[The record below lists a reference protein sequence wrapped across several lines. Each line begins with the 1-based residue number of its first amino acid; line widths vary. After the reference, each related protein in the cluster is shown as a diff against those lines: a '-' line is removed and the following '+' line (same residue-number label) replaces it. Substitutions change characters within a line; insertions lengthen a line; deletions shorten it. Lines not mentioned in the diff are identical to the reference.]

1 MAQQRVRL
9 AYHAGA
15 WTEGELRVK
24 VRSLSEPDRPV
35 PLATR
40 ITATPDVLDFALGK
54 EQEEVTARVSVK
66 AGATL
71 PSDDRV
77 QVKVVADPGTE
88 AAYAALQVAGMMP
101 GVPLPRPFKTMTA
114 DVEVLVFPYEVEY
127 TATMPDQSQRV
138 GLEFPVDQDGASE
151 VRVRARVFRV
161 NADGQRQGEVTPVTG
176 QLQGTPS
183 AKGLS
188 LSVSQEGGFGLL
200 VKSTE
205 LNVGPAPPPLKA
217 VFKLHVPS
225 GRIFTQ
231 HLTFQPRPLQA
242 QLSCDPASVK
252 VTEVHTLEGGNSKL
266 LLKVMTAEGR
276 GVKAA
281 YKLEAPLGSFAPSS
295 GQTDESGEARPL
307 YHPPAPAAAAASQG
321 AWPRTITLKALVGPR
336 LVEAAHC
343 DLTLTFQRRLKI
355 VVEKVGFARLEK
367 ELELPGPGSCR
378 LSLVATARDEQVAV
392 AHASVSG
399 SGFPATTTDA
409 EGKCSLEL
417 GGSGSHDLGK
427 LTLALEEGMASLQKR
442 VVDGLREGAGS
453 QPPGDY
459 TDAQSKLTELV
470 EKDLVKRLARE
481 EATTFEVTRQVMLAL
496 AGSIKVMNMA
506 RSCFLRRFGRLET
519 SLRSTLE
526 AILTAIWE
534 CWAGDVFTGL
544 LTRLAKGMA
553 GAASAI
559 ARALGSLR
567 PVRWA
572 VSGVVKS
579 VNAMR
584 TTFVNF
590 YMRFHNKVSRL
601 FNEANVPSDMRRRLA
616 TDPAQGPIPLTP
628 GAIVNQVK
636 ESLDDA
642 LKVLKG
648 KVDSLRQALQGAQA
662 DLATNQ
668 AAIREVQEL
677 IARQGGTPGMDMGD
691 LPARLAQLQAQA
703 GPIERRLARATGQ
716 LQKAE
721 LELVDTEARNKTIM
735 VLANELDTLVELGCG
750 LLNVAFNIMVAS
762 LLAMIAL
769 LLTMVTRGLRR
780 AGARTVVLERLAK
793 LLEDMVGNL
802 LTQEGTERGSKSGQ
816 GAVQKLRNQL
826 LATQRNMAGPV
837 LAGTYEVYKDW
848 PEVDTERF
856 RKAVRYYYE
865 EVERNELLT
874 QQSEV
879 WNDFTADM
887 VEWLEWL
894 VLWFS
899 RLGLLLASLVAL
911 FGSAGTAAPAV
922 WVFNVEANAAIE
934 SFHKWYKGLKAM
946 GSGMSS
952 MAVLAVT
959 VGVVLPAYVEFS
971 VELLGQSDL
980 RDRAAVPLSLPAH
993 LLDPNAFDARTM

>member
-1 MAQQRVRL
+1 MAQKRVLL
-9 AYHAGA
+9 AYHGGA

-40 ITATPDVLDFALGK
+40 ITAAPDVLDFALGK

-66 AGATL
+66 AGTTL

-77 QVKVVADPGTE
+77 QVKVVADPATE
-88 AAYAALQVAGMMP
+88 AAFAALQVAGMMP

-114 DVEVLVFPYEVEY
+114 DVEVLVFPYEVVY
-127 TATMPDQSQRV
+127 TATMPDGSERV
-138 GLEFPVDQDGASE
+138 GLEFPVDQDGAST

-161 NADGQRQGEVTPVTG
+161 NADGQRQDEVTQVTG
-176 QLQGTPS
+176 ELQGTPS

-188 LSVSQEGGFGLL
+188 VSVSQEGGFGLV

-205 LNVGPAPPPLKA
+205 LNAGPAPASLKVA
-217 VFKLHVPS
+217 FKLHVPS
-225 GRIFTQ
+225 GRVFTQ
-231 HLTFQPRPLQA
+231 RLTFQPRPLQA
-242 QLSCDPASVK
+242 QLSCDPTSVK
-252 VTEVHTLEGGNSKL
+252 ITEVRSLEGCSSKL
-266 LLKVMTAEGR
+266 CLKVTTAEGR
-276 GVKAA
+276 GVKTA
-281 YKLEAPLGSFAPSS
+281 YKLEGPLGSFAPSS
-295 GQTDESGEARPL
+295 GQTDESGAAQPL
-307 YHPPAPAAAAASQG
+307 YHPPAPAEASQSQG
-321 AWPRTITLKALVGPR
+321 AWPRTITLKALIGPQM
-336 LVEAAHC
+336 VEAAHC
-343 DLTLTFQRRLKI
+343 DLVLTFSRRLSI
-355 VVEKVGFARLEK
+355 VVDKVGFARLEK
-367 ELELPGPGSCR
+367 EVELPGPGSCR
-378 LSLVATARDEQVAV
+378 LSVVTMARDESVAV

-399 SGFPATTTDA
+399 SGFAATTTDA
-409 EGKCSLEL
+409 EGKCTLDV
-417 GGSGSHDLGK
+417 GGSGSQDLGK
-427 LTLALEEGMASLQKR
+427 LTLALEEGIASLQKR

-453 QPPGDY
+453 QPPSDY
-459 TDAQSKLTELV
+459 SEAQTRLTELV

-481 EATTFEVTRQVMLAL
+481 EATSFEVTRQVMLAL
-496 AGSIKVMNMA
+496 AGSVKVMNMA
-506 RSCFLRRFGRLET
+506 RSCFLRRFSRLQT
-519 SLRSTLE
+519 SLRATLE

-567 PVRWA
+567 LVRWT
-572 VSGVVKS
+572 VSGVARS

-601 FNEANVPSDMRRRLA
+601 FNETNVPSDMRRRLA
-616 TDPAQGPIPLTP
+616 SDPAQGPIPLTP

-636 ESLDDA
+636 EGLDDA

-648 KVDSLRQALQGAQA
+648 KLDSLRQALQSAQA
-662 DLATNQ
+662 DLASNQ
-668 AAIREVQEL
+668 SAIREVQEL
-677 IARQGGTPGMDMGD
+677 IARQGGTPGVDMGN

-703 GPIERRLARATGQ
+703 GPIEERLARVSGQ

-735 VLANELDTLVELGCG
+735 VLAQELDTLVDLGCG

-802 LTQEGTERGSKSGQ
+802 LTQEGTESGSKSGQ
-816 GAVQKLRNQL
+816 GAVEKLRNQL
-826 LATQRNMAGPV
+826 LTTQRSMAAPV
-837 LAGTYEVYKDW
+837 LAGTYQAYKDW

-856 RKAVRYYYE
+856 HKAVRYYYE

-874 QQSEV
+874 EESEV
-879 WNDFTADM
+879 WNDFKADM
-887 VEWLEWL
+887 LEWLEWL

-911 FGSAGTAAPAV
+911 FGSAGMAAPAV

-934 SFHKWYKGLKAM
+934 SFHKWYKGLKAV

-971 VELLGQSDL
+971 VELLNQSDL
-980 RDRAAVPLSLPAH
+980 RDKAAVPLSLPAN
-993 LLDPNAFDARTM
+993 LLDPNAFDSRVM